1 LYSPNQNEVAPA
13 KQLRTSTEAQKQASI
28 ADVLADFGT
37 QLNQVMACIQQL
49 PRPLTRAA
57 TREEIEAG
65 IKREVAAALSARE
78 PTLLVKHPAA
88 LTACKAPGDLVRY
101 FGGLQQAGGF
111 IWRTSCCESA
121 PAARLLDEDIMPS
134 QAARHGIW
142 DAMQDFKVLKSK
154 KQHGYRNF

>member
-1 LYSPNQNEVAPA
+1 V
-13 KQLRTSTEAQKQASI
+13 I

-57 TREEIEAG
+57 IREEIEAG
-65 IKREVAAALSARE
+65 IKRVVAAALSARE
-78 PTLLVKHPAA
+78 PKLSAKQPAA

-121 PAARLLDEDIMPS
+121 NLHLLRASLTRTSCPGS
-134 QAARHGIW
+134 QAWHLGRHAGFQS
-142 DAMQDFKVLKSK
+142 AK
-154 KQHGYRNF
+154 KQHVYRHF